1 MIVCTLAYYLLFNPI
16 KAQETTVPTNL
27 SLQECV
33 KTALERN
40 LDLKQLLVN
49 EEIQSRNLIQSK
61 YEFLPSLSAFWNYS
75 INWGTTINSVTF
87 TRSTSQTN
95 FSSPRITANVPIYSG
110 LGLRYA
116 VKENEQNFL
125 ATHERMLR
133 RKNDI
138 LNQVVASFMQ
148 IVFDKNNIKVQ
159 QNRIVVLEK
168 QKERIQ
174 KLFNA
179 GATTPAELANI
190 NSQLATEQLNLI
202 NIQNQLER
210 DKLTLLQV
218 LQLPL
223 GPTYV
228 FVEPDVSKVNLQQI
242 NIPDLQSVLSYA
254 LENMPQMKEQR
265 YSIGAAEWRVKR
277 AKASLYPTVSAFG
290 TLSSQY
296 SSQVNRFITPE
307 NRTGYL
313 PQLDDNF
320 QQTIGLQVQ
329 IPIFTAF
336 RNRNNYQVAQLNKQI
351 AQIGYEAEQNRLTQ
365 EIQQAWLSV
374 KLARTRLDAVEEQIK
389 ALKLSFEVAEKQY
402 NAGTLNFYAYN
413 EILNNLTRAEFD
425 KIQAQYELIFRMKI
439 LDVYQGI
446 EVQF

>member
-1 MIVCTLAYYLLFNPI
+1 L
-16 KAQETTVPTNL
+16 KAQEPTSPTNL
-27 SLQECV
+27 TLQECAKV
-33 KTALERN
+33 ALERN

-49 EEIQSRNLIQSK
+49 EEIQNRNLIQSK

-75 INWGTTINSVTF
+75 INWGTTINTVTF
-87 TRSTSQTN
+87 TRSTAQTN
-95 FSSPRITANVPIYSG
+95 LSSPSIRANVPVYTG
-110 LGLRYA
+110 LGLKYA
-116 VKENEQNFL
+116 VRENEQNLL
-125 ATHERMLR
+125 ASHERMLR
-133 RKNDI
+133 RRNDI

-190 NSQLATEQLNLI
+190 NSQLATEQLSLI

-210 DKLTLLQV
+210 DKLSLLQL

-228 FVEPDVSKVNLQQI
+228 FVEPDVSKVNLQEL

-265 YSIGAAEWRVKR
+265 YSIGAAEWRIKR
-277 AKASLYPTVSAFG
+277 AKAALYPTVSAFG

-296 SSQVNRFITPE
+296 SSRINTFFTPE
-307 NRTGYL
+307 NRSGYL
-313 PQLDDNF
+313 AQIDDNF
-320 QQTIGLQVQ
+320 QQSIGLQVQ

-336 RNRNNYQVAQLNKQI
+336 RNRNNYQVAQLNKQV

-365 EIQQAWLSV
+365 EIQQAWLAV

>member
-1 MIVCTLAYYLLFNPI
+1 LHFFPL
-16 KAQETTVPTNL
+16 KAQEPTAPTNL
-27 SLQECV
+27 TLQECA

-75 INWGTTINSVTF
+75 INWGTTINTVTF

-95 FSSPRITANVPIYSG
+95 FSSPRISANVPVFTG

-116 VKENEQNFL
+116 VKENEQNLL
-125 ATHERMLR
+125 ASHERTLR

-159 QNRIVVLEK
+159 QNRILVLEK

-202 NIQNQLER
+202 NNQNQLER
-210 DKLTLLQV
+210 DKLTLLQL
-218 LQLPL
+218 LQMPL

-242 NIPDLQSVLSYA
+242 NIPDLQSVLNYA

-265 YSIGAAEWRVKR
+265 HTIGAAEWRMKR
-277 AKASLYPTVSAFG
+277 AKAALYPTVSAFG

-296 SSQVNRFITPE
+296 SSQVNRFLTPE

-313 PQLDDNF
+313 AQVDDNF

-336 RNRNNYQVAQLNKQI
+336 RNRNNYQVAQLNKQV

>member
-1 MIVCTLAYYLLFNPI
+1 L
-16 KAQETTVPTNL
+16 KAQEPVSTTNL
-27 SLQECV
+27 TLQECV

-40 LDLKQLLVN
+40 LDLKQLMVN

-75 INWGTTINSVTF
+75 INWGTTINTVTF

-95 FSSPRITANVPIYSG
+95 FSSPRISANVPVFTG

-116 VKENEQNFL
+116 VKENEQNLL
-125 ATHERMLR
+125 AAHERMLR

-179 GATTPAELANI
+179 GATTPIELSNI
-190 NSQLATEQLNLI
+190 NSQLATEQLNLL

-210 DKLTLLQV
+210 DKLNLLQI

-223 GPTYV
+223 GPTYI
-228 FVEPDVSKVNLQQI
+228 FVEPDVSKVNLQQV
-242 NIPDLQSVLSYA
+242 NIPDLQSVLTYA

-265 YSIGAAEWRVKR
+265 LTIGAAEWRIKR

-307 NRTGYL
+307 NRTGYFA
-313 PQLDDNF
+313 QVDDNF

-336 RNRNNYQVAQLNKQI
+336 RNRNNYQVAQLNKQV
-351 AQIGYEAEQNRLTQ
+351 AKIGYEAEQNRLTQ
-365 EIQQAWLSV
+365 EIQQAWLAV

-389 ALKLSFEVAEKQY
+389 ALKLSFEIAEKQY

-413 EILNNLTRAEFD
+413 ETLNNLTRAEFD